1 MKFSDVLALFTTAPK
16 TLPQAK
22 EALDTTRATLD
33 SVNALFAAAGLNL
46 EQLLAA
52 GPESLKAHLDSLDDS
67 EAFAEALLENENLSA
82 QVAALSTEKESL
94 NAQLSTLTSLFTSLG
109 LATPATAKAEDLRAA
124 FDAHLSLAVTRELA
138 KTGVP
143 PVPNAPAEPAPTKT
157 DAELAAEYAAL
168 PAGNERLAFFT
179 KHEAALRR
187 AAAR

>member
-1 MKFSDVLALFTTAPK
+1 MLSKLLSALGLAPK
-16 TLPQAK
+16 TLDQAHATLT
-22 EALDTTRATLD
+22 EARATLD

-82 QVAALSTEKESL
+82 QVAALTTARDAL
-94 NAQLSTLTSLFTSLG
+94 TAQLAAFGQISTALGITLTADTKPE
-109 LATPATAKAEDLRAA
+109 AIAAA
-124 FDAHLSLAVTRELA
+124 FDQHVSLATTRELA

-168 PAGNERLAFFT
+168 PLGNARIAFFT